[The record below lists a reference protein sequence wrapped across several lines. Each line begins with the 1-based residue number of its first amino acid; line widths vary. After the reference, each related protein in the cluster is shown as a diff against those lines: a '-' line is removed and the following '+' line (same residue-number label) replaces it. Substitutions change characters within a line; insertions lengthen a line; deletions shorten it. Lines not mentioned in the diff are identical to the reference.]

1 MFPESLKQLKGID
14 ITGEY
19 LRKEKGKDASLQILL

>member
-1 MFPESLKQLKGID
+1 MSPEGLKQLEGIG

-19 LRKEKGKDASLQILL
+19 LRKEKGKDATLQILL